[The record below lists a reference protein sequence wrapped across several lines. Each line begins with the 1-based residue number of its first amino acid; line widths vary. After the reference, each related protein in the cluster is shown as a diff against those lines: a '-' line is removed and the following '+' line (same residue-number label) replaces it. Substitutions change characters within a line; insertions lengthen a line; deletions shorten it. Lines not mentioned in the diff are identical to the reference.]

1 MPIDS
6 TKLLT
11 KKGYEIY
18 FRKQPAETPDK
29 IPLKFSDIVEE
40 LSSLNIGSM
49 NLYEHQFRAY
59 DSLQKGYNIILR
71 SGTGSGKTEAW
82 ILYFL
87 SKTKENTNYRALVLY
102 PTLALANDQIR
113 RISKYVSTIKA
124 NALQL
129 DSVKKQ
135 EIMRSSGLKG
145 LRKSIEVA
153 NIIITNPAFLMHDIK
168 KAVKSVSSSL
178 LYNYLINTDLIIIDE
193 LDFYGPRSLALL
205 LGLLWFISYISQ
217 KKIQICVLTA
227 TLSNPDDLGLYLRSL
242 TGRDYRVIEG
252 KPFHVE
258 NRVIIVLGKDLQ
270 KIWRRINEEIKGK
283 ENVIDDREILTAI
296 KDYSKFK
303 KDPYRIIAY
312 LQAKGFDVS
321 SITLDIPE
329 IISTY
334 LDDEYVTLVFTRG
347 INSAET
353 LVRSIKSRLGDN
365 APIAAHHHL
374 IPKPRREEIE
384 ELARKG
390 KMKIIVSPRTL
401 TQGIDIGLIARI
413 VHVGLPDE
421 VREFWQRE
429 GRKGRRTDIPF
440 TESIIIPVL
449 RWDRELLIK
458 GIDTLDK
465 WLSLGIEK
473 TLVNPE
479 NLYLHLFTGLSKLL
493 SPWIKEPL
501 SSLEEEALKKTGI
514 LRSDKINEK
523 LLRWVWERLNFYEFA
538 PPYGIKRYLVKNSE
552 EKPLEPIGHCDLVE
566 KFQPGCIDIGNDA
579 IVTRLDYGRSSR
591 HVKAVYEEPIRYSLF
606 YKDDALSTA
615 LEEYRYIKMNWGEK
629 PDIVKDIFTGR
640 LSSEML
646 CVVYTPSNGFGKY
659 RKIPNRCIWTLKSE
673 KPRVLRV
680 PSGSIVVYDR
690 KTIYVPKNTG
700 GEYRDF
706 TYGFS
711 YDVEEAEDATLLRI
725 ALAYLMIILRR
736 IKGIAFETIMYDV
749 VKAGE
754 KKYFSL
760 HEPEA
765 AGILVGLDWRE
776 IRSIV
781 EKYQP
786 DELDIVLLSEID
798 EIAYADYI
806 TLGFDWNIIKQ
817 VCLRVIDYILSRE
830 KMKAFFK
837 NKEITIPRP
846 SRSLKLVAVTGIA
859 EILDLLG
866 ELPRLVVGLSFF
878 DGESVV
884 VETEMYPPVPYIKP
898 PETLRF
904 IESRILELVS
914 YDNFRLIVPEKNT
927 MIKFLRTA
935 NLRML
940 TRVVESSSNVIEL
953 SKLLEKQGLS
963 PSSYRTLVSES
974 GLLKLEMSLP
984 EIVDSL
990 KKAEERPRSM
1000 YWREKIKKYLEEDA
1014 RALYYAYLLLSSTT
1028 GS

>member
-6 TKLLT
+6 AKLLIN
-11 KKGYEIY
+11 KGYEIY
-18 FRKQPAETPDK
+18 FRKQPAESPDK
-29 IPLKFSDIVEE
+29 TPLRFLDIVEE
-40 LSSLNIGSM
+40 LSSLEIGSM
-49 NLYEHQFRAY
+49 NLYEHQLKAY
-59 DSLQKGYNIILR
+59 EYLKQGFNVILR

-87 SKTKENTNYRALVLY
+87 SRTKKNQNYRALVLY

-113 RISKYVSTIKA
+113 RISKYVTTIKA
-124 NALQL
+124 RTLQL

-135 EIMRSSGLKG
+135 EIIRSSGLKG
-145 LRKSIEVA
+145 LRSSIEES

-205 LGLLWFISYISQ
+205 LGLLWFISYVSQ
-217 KKIQICVLTA
+217 KKIQVCVLTA
-227 TLSNPDDLGLYLRSL
+227 TLSNPNDLGIYLRTL
-242 TGRDYRVIEG
+242 TNRDYRVVEG

-258 NRVIIVLGKDLQ
+258 NRVIVVLGKDLQ
-270 KIWRRINEEIKGK
+270 KIWRKIKDEVKGK
-283 ENVIDDREILTAI
+283 ENTIDDNEVLMAI
-296 KDYSKFK
+296 RDYSKFK
-303 KDPYRIIAY
+303 RDPYKIIAY
-312 LQAKGFDVS
+312 LQAKGFDVP

-329 IISTY
+329 IISAY

-347 INSAET
+347 INSAEG
-353 LVRSIKSRLGDN
+353 LVRSIKSRIGDN

-374 IPKPRREEIE
+374 VPKSRREEIE

-390 KMKIIVSPRTL
+390 KIKIIVSPRTL

-429 GRKGRRTDIPF
+429 GRKGRRTNIPF

-449 RWDRELLIK
+449 RWDRELLVK
-458 GIDTLDK
+458 GIGTLDK

-473 TLVNPE
+473 TLVNPD

-501 SSLEEEALKKTGI
+501 NPLEEEALKKTGI
-514 LRSDKINEK
+514 LKEDRINER
-523 LLRWVWERLNFYEFA
+523 LLKWVWDRLNFYEFA
-538 PPYGIKRYLVKNSE
+538 PPYGVKRYLIKNGE
-552 EKPLEPIGHCDLVE
+552 ERPLEPVGHCDLVE

-579 IVTRLDYGRSSR
+579 IVTRLDFGRSSR
-591 HVKAVYEEPIRYSLF
+591 HVKAVYEEPIKYSLF

-711 YDVEEAEDATLLRI
+711 YDVEDVEDATLLRI
-725 ALAYLMIILRR
+725 ALAFLMIILRR
-736 IKGIAFETIMYDV
+736 VKGIAFETIMYDV

-760 HEPEA
+760 HEPES

-776 IRSIV
+776 IRNVV

-806 TLGFDWNIIKQ
+806 TLGFDWNVMKQ

-830 KMKAFFK
+830 KIRALFR
-837 NKEITIPRP
+837 NKEIIIPRP
-846 SRSLKLVAVTGIA
+846 SRSLKLVAVTGLA
-859 EILDLLG
+859 EILDLPG

-884 VETEMYPPVPYIKP
+884 AETEVYPPVPYIKP
-898 PETLRF
+898 PDTLRF
-904 IESRILELVS
+904 IEARVLELIS
-914 YDNFRLIVPEKNT
+914 YDNFKLIIPERKT

-940 TRVVESSSNVIEL
+940 TQVIESSNSIVEL
-953 SKLLEKQGLS
+953 SKLLEKHGLS
-963 PSSYRTLVSES
+963 PSSYRTLVNES
-974 GLLKLEMSLP
+974 GLLKLERSLP
-984 EIVDSL
+984 EVVDSL
-990 KKAEERPRSM
+990 KKAEEKLRSS
-1000 YWREKIKKYLEEDA
+1000 YWREKIKEYLGEDA
-1014 RALYYAYLLLSSTT
+1014 RALYYAYLLLSSAT
-1028 GS
+1028 G